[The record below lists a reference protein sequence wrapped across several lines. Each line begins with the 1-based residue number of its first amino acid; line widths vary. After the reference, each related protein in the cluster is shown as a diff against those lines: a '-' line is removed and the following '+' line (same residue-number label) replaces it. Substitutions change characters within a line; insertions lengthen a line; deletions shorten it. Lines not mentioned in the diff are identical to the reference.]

1 MSEGR
6 VYIIGLGEGGVLNP
20 EVGEL
25 VNQAEVLLGG
35 ERLLRYFLEV
45 KAEKIVVKDNL
56 KEIVETIKER
66 LGQKR
71 MVMLASGDP
80 NFYGIARYMVKEL
93 GKDVVEIIP
102 NVSSMQMAFAKI
114 KEQWDDA
121 VFTSVH
127 SRPIEDIVEVVRS
140 HHKVGIF
147 TDPQNSPSEVAKVLL
162 AHSIDNCSA
171 YVCSS
176 LGEEDESIIEA
187 DLSDLVQMRF
197 PPLNVLILIQKE
209 LKPSPR
215 ILGIPDEVFRKRRE
229 GLITKLEVRAV
240 VLAKLGLTE
249 ESVVWDIGAGS
260 GAISIEASFIVRK
273 GYIFAIE
280 KNALDRE
287 IIEENIHRLGA
298 SRVEVVSAFAPEGL
312 DELPDPT
319 AVFIGGSG
327 GKLTEI
333 LKVACPR
340 LLPGGNVVL
349 NIVNLE
355 SLNLAAEGLR
365 SKGLEVE
372 VTLVSV
378 ARSLSASSFSRLQ
391 ALNPVFIVR
400 GEKSEK

>member
-1 MSEGR
+1 
-6 VYIIGLGEGGVLNP
+6 
-20 EVGEL
+20 
-25 VNQAEVLLGG
+25 
-35 ERLLRYFLEV
+35 
-45 KAEKIVVKDNL
+45 
-56 KEIVETIKER
+56 
-66 LGQKR
+66 
-71 MVMLASGDP
+71 
-80 NFYGIARYMVKEL
+80 
-93 GKDVVEIIP
+93 
-102 NVSSMQMAFAKI
+102 
-114 KEQWDDA
+114 
-121 VFTSVH
+121 
-127 SRPIEDIVEVVRS
+127 
-140 HHKVGIF
+140 
-147 TDPQNSPSEVAKVLL
+147 
-162 AHSIDNCSA
+162 
-171 YVCSS
+171 
-176 LGEEDESIIEA
+176 
-187 DLSDLVQMRF
+187 MRF
-197 PPLNVLILIQKE
+197 PPLNVLILIRKE

-215 ILGIPDEVFRKRRE
+215 ILGIPDEVFRRRRE

-298 SRVEVVSAFAPEGL
+298 SRVKVVPAFAPEGL

-365 SKGLEVE
+365 SEGLEVE